1 MCAASII
8 NNLIDVHHLYECMR
22 IMRHEPYLARYIYI
36 YGSTVSYSLGSAIPT
51 TAATAGMQHM

>member
-36 YGSTVSYSLGSAIPT
+36 WEYSLILIRVCYFYYCCYC
-51 TAATAGMQHM
+51 